1 MKGIIYFLLLLH
13 LTLNVTTAFSRD
25 NFNPQNN
32 QDTLSVFQI
41 DSILRSVKE
50 GKVGEKIAG
59 KGFSENYHYNEAD
72 NKIHKTY
79 EGQACE

>member
-50 GKVGEKIAG
+50 GKVGEKIAAG
-59 KGFSENYHYNEAD
+59 KKENFQEKRECLLFFIWTTD
-72 NKIHKTY
+72 K
-79 EGQACE
+79 